1 MRQGNSQHALTGRL
15 AAVALDTASPEK
27 IMSRY
32 LCITGSIT
40 ALLLLTSSNSLLHAQ
55 VSQTQSTQQ
64 SAVLADI
71 QKSVIRTIGAQE
83 NTVEVAVTGNILIIT
98 RVNSNMNN
106 ATHGGRDNEATAI
119 AGVVSKAMVGKPE
132 FNSIISLRVQYLA
145 REAGD
150 KTGKAID
157 TIEFRADLSGKFQ
170 FHKT

>member
-1 MRQGNSQHALTGRL
+1 
-15 AAVALDTASPEK
+15 
-27 IMSRY
+27 MSRYRY

-83 NTVEVAVTGNILIIT
+83 NTTEVAVMGNILIIT

-119 AGVVSKAMVGKPE
+119 AGVVSKAIVGKPE

-150 KTGKAID
+150 KTGNVID
-157 TIEFRADLSGKFQ
+157 TIEFRADPSGKFQ

>member
-1 MRQGNSQHALTGRL
+1 
-15 AAVALDTASPEK
+15 
-27 IMSRY
+27 MSRY

-83 NTVEVAVTGNILIIT
+83 NTVEVAVIGNILMIT
-98 RVNSNMNN
+98 RVNRNMNN

-119 AGVVSKAMVGKPE
+119 AGVVSKAMVGKPD

>member
-1 MRQGNSQHALTGRL
+1 
-15 AAVALDTASPEK
+15 
-27 IMSRY
+27 
-32 LCITGSIT
+32 
-40 ALLLLTSSNSLLHAQ
+40 

>member
-1 MRQGNSQHALTGRL
+1 
-15 AAVALDTASPEK
+15 
-27 IMSRY
+27 MSRY
-32 LCITGSIT
+32 LCIRGSIT
-40 ALLLLTSSNSLLHAQ
+40 ALLLLTSSNSHLHAQ

-64 SAVLADI
+64 SAVLSDV

-83 NTVEVAVTGNILIIT
+83 NTVEAAVMGNILIIT

-119 AGVVSKAMVGKPE
+119 ADVVSKAIAGKPE
-132 FNSIISLRVQYLA
+132 FSAIISLRVQYLA

-150 KTGKAID
+150 KTGKVID
-157 TIEFRADLSGKFQ
+157 TIEFRADPSGKFQ

>member
-1 MRQGNSQHALTGRL
+1 M
-15 AAVALDTASPEK
+15 PK
-27 IMSRY
+27 Y

-40 ALLLLTSSNSLLHAQ
+40 ALLLLTSSNSLLLAQ
-55 VSQTQSTQQ
+55 ASQTQSTQQ

-83 NTVEVAVTGNILIIT
+83 NTVEVAVAGKILIIT

-106 ATHGGRDNEATAI
+106 STHGGRDNEATAI
-119 AGVVSKAMVGKPE
+119 AGVVSKAIVGKPE
-132 FNSIISLRVQYLA
+132 SNAVISLRVQYLA

-150 KTGKAID
+150 KTGKVID
-157 TIEFRADLSGKFQ
+157 TIEFRADPSGKFQ

>member
-1 MRQGNSQHALTGRL
+1 
-15 AAVALDTASPEK
+15 
-27 IMSRY
+27 MSRY
-32 LCITGSIT
+32 LCITWSIT
-40 ALLLLTSSNSLLHAQ
+40 ALLLLTYSNSPLRAQ
-55 VSQTQSTQQ
+55 LSQTQSTQQ

-83 NTVEVAVTGNILIIT
+83 NTVEVGMMRNILIIT

-119 AGVVSKAMVGKPE
+119 AGVVSKTIVRKPE
-132 FNSIISLRVQYLA
+132 FNTIISLRVQYLA

-150 KTGKAID
+150 KTGKIID
-157 TIEFRADLSGKFQ
+157 TIEFRADPSGNFQ

>member
-1 MRQGNSQHALTGRL
+1 
-15 AAVALDTASPEK
+15 
-27 IMSRY
+27 MSRY